1 MLRRELLLGLAT
13 LAGGCGPRRLS
24 PPPAAPR
31 VVSAA
36 ELIPPDLD
44 VIVRMDLARMKT
56 ALGGLTAQALS
67 REVLSREVL
76 SRAAP
81 KDSEDADPFVVDS
94 LLAAD
99 VVYLGYRP
107 SPLLLPLDRVLALQ
121 GHFPPLTK
129 APPGFSGLVDL
140 GADVRYW
147 DRRPET
153 EPQRSATFRIYAVG
167 ERVRAFVSEAE
178 LDAVE
183 RSLSGLAGPPPLA
196 APEEGA
202 LSLAARPR
210 LLGKLAGSTLR
221 QLLEDSKT
229 LELVVDLE
237 ADTASLR
244 VALVTG
250 SPEQA
255 SALASAGQRALE
267 RALGERA
274 GHTEL
279 RAVAE
284 RVLLSIKLS
293 RQELAP
299 LVACLGAP
307 SASAGECSW

>member
-1 MLRRELLLGLAT
+1 MRRRELLLGLAT
-13 LAGGCGPRRLS
+13 LAGGCGPRRL
-24 PPPAAPR
+24 PPPPDAPR

-36 ELIPPDLD
+36 ELIPADLD
-44 VIVRMDLARMKT
+44 VIVRLDLGRMKT
-56 ALGGLTAQALS
+56 ALGAFAAEALS
-67 REVLSREVL
+67 REVLA
-76 SRAAP
+76 RAAQT
-81 KDSEDADPFVVDS
+81 DGHEAEQLVVES

-107 SPLLLPLDRVLALQ
+107 SPQLLPLDRVLALQ
-121 GHFPPLTK
+121 GHFQPLTK
-129 APPGFSGLVDL
+129 APAGFSGLVDL

-147 DRRPET
+147 DRRAGA
-153 EPQRSATFRIYAVG
+153 QLARSAPARLYTVG

-183 RSLSGLAGPPPLA
+183 RTLAGVAVPPPLA
-196 APEEGA
+196 APEEGE

-210 LLGKLAGSTLR
+210 LLGTLAGGALR
-221 QLLEDSKT
+221 ELLEDSKT
-229 LELVVDLE
+229 LELTIELE

-244 VALVTG
+244 ASLVTG
-250 SPEQA
+250 SSEQA
-255 SALASAGQRALE
+255 TALAGAGQHVLA

-274 GHTEL
+274 DHAEL

-284 RVLLSIKLS
+284 RVLLSLRLS

-307 SASAGECSW
+307 SASARECPW